1 MPLLPPVPAADLRN
15 LDPKVKNRGVTVTWF
30 LWFANAIQERVE
42 DTEITT
48 RTVVQMVVA
57 KDTKEH
63 GCPYWQLPYPDTM
76 KPSFYVS
83 HSWDRPF
90 SELVQSIQQ
99 RFKGVKDSQGI
110 WLDFLAINQHREP
123 EGIIEDLEGAQEV
136 IKSTKK
142 TLLVLDPAGLC
153 FGNLWSLMEQHL
165 AVTKAGKLPTGQ
177 LEVMP
182 YLLEHSMAPE
192 LAAAVFNIDVERASG
207 SFQHDKDELLEHVQE
222 AGGAE
227 QFNATIKRAMVAALG
242 DIVSNGKPG
251 GELTRWTSI
260 IGSVF
265 RIGGYYDLAE
275 PMLKEAL
282 QIRRR
287 ALGEEDADTGES
299 LCDLGMLL
307 WATGDLPSAE
317 PMVRRGMEVT
327 RRCLGVTNMATAESI
342 TNLATVLRS
351 KHDYDGA
358 EEMYRRALEIK
369 AMLAGEVSA
378 EAAASRTHLANLLWV
393 QGKISEAGELYKEV
407 LDIRQQVLG
416 EDHADT
422 AAAYNNHGLAQK
434 AVGDLEGAEA
444 SYRRAL
450 AIRQQLLGENHAMTA
465 NSINSLA
472 AVLKAEGNLD
482 ESEALYRRAVE
493 VRSKVFGEGHPLV
506 ATSLSNLASLLVAKD
521 DLDGAEPLYQRAL
534 ALRRQALGDT
544 DPLVV
549 ESCNNLAAVFEA
561 WEDYDGAT
569 ALYRQAIASQTAE
582 EDGSGLEEHVYLA
595 TSYYGLACILDA
607 EDQLAN
613 AEVLY
618 RKALDMRQKLL
629 GERHSD
635 YNAAVNGL
643 ATVLTKKGDLDGAE
657 PLYRRALELRRE
669 ALGEDHVDTA
679 PLCDALAVLLS
690 GKGDKAGAEE
700 MYRRSASVRRKAH
713 GPEHIDTAFC
723 IHNLGCFLYEKRE
736 LVEAEELLREAI
748 VLRRK
753 LRGVHV
759 ETGESI
765 HALAQV
771 LEARGDLKEADV
783 LYREAIEIN
792 RRTVGMKST
801 LTAKSLKNLAEVL
814 RAQGSVREAEPLARK
829 AVEIKS
835 ELLKEGVNVTST
847 TRLSSL
853 KTAEDK
859 KFLQELDPDPAK
871 RGVTVAWFL
880 SFADDSLK
888 RMNHTP
894 NCTTKEVVLGV
905 VKGDTKEWDCAYVEM
920 PSAENRVPKYF
931 ISHTWHRPFSEL
943 YECIKQRFHGADQNE
958 ETIWLDFLAF
968 NQHLKLTDMLTDLE
982 TLGQTVTATQRTLL
996 VVDPDGMCFRRAWC
1010 LKECHAA
1017 ALSDGPSDTQGK
1029 LEFLPFALTSF
1040 SCAERLGQVINKI
1053 SLDAS
1058 SSFSPV
1064 DKGAI
1069 VMDVRAMEGGVDGFV
1084 DTVKRAAASC
1094 LETMVDLVR
1103 GEDQIRMLWTVGVTL
1118 QTCGHDGP
1126 AESLL
1131 RKAQE
1136 RATADLGL
1144 NHVLTAPI
1152 LDTFAAF
1159 LQGKGEQ
1166 LDTAESLYSQALD
1179 SRRALLG
1186 DDDPAT
1192 ITSAH
1197 NLAGLVEAAGQLGR
1211 AEDLHRQVVL
1221 ARLRVLGIQHP
1232 DTVASIDKLV
1242 AVVSQRLS
1250 GGEEE
1255 PEPQY
1260 SASKLYKES
1269 LAEKQDGDAPGE
1281 APGDAPGDAPPGEVP
1296 GEEAPGEA
1304 PGDAPDG
1311 GAPGDAPDGEAP
1323 EASGMAAQLTALA
1336 IRLHER
1342 GALDDAAQLYRQALD
1357 LNRAELGDE
1366 HLETAANCYNLGLV
1380 LIHQGNPGSAEPFIQ
1395 QSLDVRDEHLGTSDP
1410 LSMESAVDLAALL
1423 KSQGELEKAE
1433 PVMRRI
1439 LECKSMEHGSE
1450 DPLLLPILDD
1460 LASVLNERGNMAD
1473 AERMYSKSLQ
1483 IRQEVLEV
1491 SDVATC
1497 NNIRSLAIVKEAQ
1510 GRIDDAEKFYQQALE
1525 LRRKV
1530 LGKEAPDTISSMEEV
1545 ASVLLKKGTPIPRVE
1560 PMLRKAV
1567 ELRAK
1572 VMGSDHE
1579 STANAAFAMAGL
1591 LHHKKKDYEGAEEF
1605 YRQALQARRKVLG
1618 EEHKDTAACRSA
1630 LAELQTIQNG
1640 QQEENGGV
1648 QAGQKE
1654 ENGGVQ
1660 AGQKEAGQEK
1670 GDDKA

>member
-1 MPLLPPVPAADLRN
+1 MPVRFQDQSSEPQPTTGLEDPLLPPVPAADLRA
-15 LDPKVKNRGVTVTWF
+15 LDPKVKNRGVTVAWF

-48 RTVVQMVVA
+48 RTVVQMVVE
-57 KDTKEH
+57 KDTKDH
-63 GCPYWQLPYPDTM
+63 SCPYWQLPYPDAM

-90 SELVQSIQQ
+90 SELVQSIQH

-123 EGIIEDLEGAQEV
+123 EGIIEDLEGAEDV
-136 IKSTKK
+136 MKSAKK

-153 FGNLWSLMEQHL
+153 FSKLWPLMEQHL
-165 AVTKAGKLPTGQ
+165 AVTKAGRPPTGQ

-207 SFQHDKDELLEHVQE
+207 LFQHDKDELLEHIQE

-227 QFNATIKRAMVAALG
+227 EFNAQIKRAIVAAFG
-242 DIVSNGKPG
+242 EIVSNGKPG
-251 GELTRWTSI
+251 GELTRWMSI

-351 KHDYDGA
+351 KKDYDGA

-369 AMLAGEVSA
+369 VMLAGEVST

-393 QGKISEAGELYKEV
+393 EGKISEAGELYKEV

-450 AIRQQLLGENHAMTA
+450 AIRQEVLGENHAMTA
-465 NSINSLA
+465 NSINNLA
-472 AVLKAEGNLD
+472 AVLKTEGNLD

-493 VRSKVFGEGHPLV
+493 VRSKVFGESHPLV

-534 ALRRQALGDT
+534 ALRRKALGDT

-549 ESCNNLAAVFEA
+549 ESCNSLAAVLEA
-561 WEDYDGAT
+561 WEDYEGAA
-569 ALYRQAIASQTAE
+569 ALYRQAIASQLAE
-582 EDGSGLEEHVYLA
+582 ENGPGLEDHVYLA
-595 TSYYGLACILDA
+595 TSYYGLACILEA

-613 AEVLY
+613 AEALY
-618 RKALDMRQKLL
+618 RKALDMRQVLL
-629 GERHSD
+629 GEQHSD
-635 YNAAVNGL
+635 YREAVNGL
-643 ATVLTKKGDLDGAE
+643 ATVLAKKGDLEGAE

-669 ALGEDHVDTA
+669 ALGEDHMDTA
-679 PLCDALAVLLS
+679 PLCDALAQLLK
-690 GKGDKAGAEE
+690 GKNDKAGAEG

-713 GPEHIDTAFC
+713 GAEHIDTAYS
-723 IHNLGCFLYEKRE
+723 IHNLGCFLFEKRE
-736 LVEAEELLREAI
+736 LAEAEELLKEAI
-748 VLRRK
+748 ALRRK

-765 HALAQV
+765 NALAQV

-783 LYREAIEIN
+783 LYREAIDIN

-801 LTAKSLKNLAEVL
+801 LTAKSLKNLAGVL
-814 RAQGSVREAEPLARK
+814 RAQGNVREADTLAKK

-835 ELLKEGVNVTST
+835 ELAKGDVHMTSAS
-847 TRLSSL
+847 RLSAL
-853 KTAEDK
+853 KTPEEKTA
-859 KFLQELDPDPAK
+859 LQELDPDPAK
-871 RGVTVAWFL
+871 RGVSVAWFL
-880 SFADDSLK
+880 SFAEDALK
-888 RMNHTP
+888 RLSHAP
-894 NCTTKEVVLGV
+894 NCTTREVVLGV
-905 VKGDTKEWDCAYVEM
+905 IKGDTKEWDCAYVEM
-920 PSAENRVPKYF
+920 PSTENRVPKYF

-943 YECIKQRFHGADQNE
+943 YECIKQRFHGTDQNE
-958 ETIWLDFLAF
+958 EAIWLDFLAF

-982 TLGQTVTATQRTLL
+982 TLCRTVNTTQRTLL

-1010 LKECHAA
+1010 LKECHSAV
-1017 ALSDGPSDTQGK
+1017 LSDGPSDSPGK
-1029 LEFLPFALTSF
+1029 LEFLPFALDSF
-1040 SCAERLGQVINKI
+1040 SCAEHLGQVINKI
-1053 SLDAS
+1053 SVETS

-1064 DKGAI
+1064 DKAAI
-1069 VMDVRAMEGGVDGFV
+1069 LMDVRAMEGGVNGFA
-1084 DTVKRAAASC
+1084 DTIKQAAASC
-1094 LETMVDLVR
+1094 LETMVDLLR
-1103 GEDQIRMLWTVGVTL
+1103 GEDHIRMLWTVGVTL
-1118 QTCGHDGP
+1118 QTCGYDSP

-1136 RATADLGL
+1136 QATSELGL

-1179 SRRALLG
+1179 SRRGLLG
-1186 DDDPAT
+1186 DDDPET

-1232 DTVASIDKLV
+1232 DTIASIDKLV
-1242 AVVSQRLS
+1242 AVVSLRLS
-1250 GGEEE
+1250 HGEEE
-1255 PEPQY
+1255 PTPQY
-1260 SASKLYKES
+1260 AVSKLYKE
-1269 LAEKQDGDAPGE
+1269 AVVENQDGETPGI
-1281 APGDAPGDAPPGEVP
+1281 
-1296 GEEAPGEA
+1296 
-1304 PGDAPDG
+1304 
-1311 GAPGDAPDGEAP
+1311 
-1323 EASGMAAQLTALA
+1323 AAQLNAMA
-1336 IRLHER
+1336 IRVHER
-1342 GALDDAAQLYRQALD
+1342 GVLDDAEQLYRQALD
-1357 LNRAELGDE
+1357 LNREALGDDN
-1366 HLETAANCYNLGLV
+1366 LETAANCYNLGLV
-1380 LIHQGNPGSAEPFIQ
+1380 LSHKGNPGSAEPFIQ
-1395 QSLDVRDEHLGTSDP
+1395 QSLDVRDAHLGTSDP
-1410 LSMESAVDLAALL
+1410 LSMESASDLALL
-1423 KSQGELEKAE
+1423 LRSQGELQRAE
-1433 PVMRRI
+1433 PLFRRM
-1439 LECKSMEHGSE
+1439 LECKSEEHGSE
-1450 DPLLLPILDD
+1450 DPLLLPLLDD
-1460 LASVLNERGNMAD
+1460 LASILHESGNMAE
-1473 AERMYSKSLQ
+1473 AEKIYARSLQ
-1483 IRQEVLEV
+1483 LRQEVLEV

-1497 NNIRSLAIVKEAQ
+1497 NNLRSLAIVKEVQ
-1510 GRIDDAEKFYQQALE
+1510 GRIDDAEKFYQQTLE

-1530 LGKEAPDTISSMEEV
+1530 LGKEDPETISSMEEV
-1545 ASVLLKKGTPIPRVE
+1545 ALVLLKKGQIPRVE

-1572 VMGSDHE
+1572 VMGNDHE
-1579 STANAAFAMAGL
+1579 STAKAAFMMAGL
-1591 LHHKKKDYEGAEEF
+1591 LHKKKDYAGAEEY

-1618 EEHKDTAACRSA
+1618 EEHEDTAACRSA
-1630 LAELQTIQNG
+1630 LAELQTLQAN
-1640 QQEENGGV
+1640 QQEENG
-1648 QAGQKE
+1648 
-1654 ENGGVQ
+1654 
-1660 AGQKEAGQEK
+1660 
-1670 GDDKA
+1670 DDGAS